1 MTHFTKDFTSIGGA
15 LWLGFWL
22 AAAASGATSF
32 SNSLTGFTGNSTMA
46 GTQAALSAAGFNFFS
61 TAGLAEDFTS
71 DPTVVFDSGGAKFGN
86 LFAGD
91 GGRNYIRTNDSD
103 YVTTDFVAEVSV
115 AVDTLETDQVFF
127 GMGSGDTALF
137 GVPDWSTQFS
147 STFVTPEPGFMKTW
161 SSSNDVNVWNDND
174 PRPEL
179 AGAGTHRLRMSFDSA
194 ARTMTYSIDV
204 NYAGGAFTAD
214 YTAPPLSLVHIN
226 CPADCGG
233 GTDADFFGEDG
244 WPTEPSR
251 IYFGGD
257 DDAVFRDFSVMIEAP
272 PGVPGDYNNNG
283 TVDAADYV
291 LWRDGGPLA
300 NEGASTGTVDPADYD
315 FWRARFGATAGANQ
329 ASAAVPEPAA
339 IGSLLIGAVPW
350 WIRVRRRRVD

>member
-1 MTHFTKDFTSIGGA
+1 MKQFRMCIGN
-15 LWLGFWL
+15 LGL
-22 AAAASGATSF
+22 AWSLSSLLSATAFGATSF
-32 SNSLTGFTGNSTMA
+32 SNSLTGFTGDSTMVA
-46 GTQAALSAAGFNFFS
+46 TQTAVGAAGFNFFS

-71 DPTVVFDSGGAKFGN
+71 DPTVVFDSAGAKFGN

-103 YVTTDFVAEVSV
+103 YVTTDFVAEVTLT
-115 AVDTLETDQVFF
+115 VDTLETDQVFF

-194 ARTMTYSIDV
+194 ARSMEYAIDV

-214 YTAPPLSLVHIN
+214 YTAPPLELVHIT
-226 CPADCGG
+226 CPMDCG

-251 IYFGGD
+251 IFFGGD
-257 DDAVFRDFSVMIEAP
+257 DDAIFRDFSVTVATP
-272 PGVPGDYNNNG
+272 QGVPGDYNDNG

-291 LWRDGGPLA
+291 QWRNGGPLE
-300 NEGASTGTVDPADYD
+300 NEGASSGVVDQADYD
-315 FWRARFGATAGANQ
+315 FWRAHFGAGTGIGQ
-329 ASAAVPEPAA
+329 ASGAVPEPAA
-339 IGSLLIGAVPW
+339 FGLLIVGA
-350 WIRVRRRRVD
+350 IAFSAGVRPRRID